1 MQYKLLTSHQ
11 YQKPYNNQNTPTFN
25 NNTKKKSSSIK
36 HQHLKIMLKTSHFIP
51 SHSKTQRITF
61 FGTIYEIFIVQQKQ
75 QTFFFLSD
83 LAPPIARSFL
93 LL

>member
-1 MQYKLLTSHQ
+1 
-11 YQKPYNNQNTPTFN
+11 
-25 NNTKKKSSSIK
+25 
-36 HQHLKIMLKTSHFIP
+36 MLKTSSFIP
-51 SHSKTQRITF
+51 SHSKKQRITF

-93 LL
+93 LLYLAYLTNMTIAFIKCKKRLPEAVSFIFDQV